1 MKRHLPFLSALSCL
15 ILFTILP
22 KESVAQKPYFPF
34 FQQEWFFGNHPSA
47 RTEALGKADVA
58 IGGTVTSL
66 NYNPAGIGT
75 IQEWEANASTS
86 GPYYL
91 LRESDY
97 LFAGYA
103 KRVHEKAVVAFSVN
117 QFAVG
122 ATTFDVTIGNQRY
135 DIDNPRV
142 DNYTLT
148 LAAEPIKNLHIG
160 LNTHL
165 FSWKLFEDVASAK
178 SVILD
183 GGILYTYQLSSNRS
197 LRAGASLV
205 NAGFS
210 TITFAAPD
218 GNESSNNFPA
228 IARAGVTFQQD
239 GEMNVPG
246 VGAMP
251 VAFLVTTEIQDLL
264 NNDYRNAWR
273 LGTEV
278 ILANVLALRL
288 GFFTNT
294 EDDFG
299 FTNNRSRINDIT
311 YGFGFIVPFNDLT
324 NGNLPFTLHAD
335 YLSLEPAPVVFSG
348 SRLPNKRVFSLRIVS
363 PISSIQ

>member
-1 MKRHLPFLSALSCL
+1 M
-15 ILFTILP
+15 
-22 KESVAQKPYFPF
+22 
-34 FQQEWFFGNHPSA
+34 
-47 RTEALGKADVA
+47 GKADVA
-58 IGGTVTSL
+58 VGGTVTAL

-75 IQEWEANASTS
+75 IQGWEANASTS
-86 GPYYL
+86 APFYA
-91 LRESDY
+91 LRASDY

-117 QFAVG
+117 QLAVG
-122 ATTFDVTIGNQRY
+122 PTTFNVIIGNQNY
-135 DIDNPRV
+135 EVESPRV

-165 FSWKLFEDVASAK
+165 FSWKLFEGVASAK
-178 SVILD
+178 SLILD
-183 GGILYTYQLSSNRS
+183 GGVLYTYQLSNNRS

-210 TITFAAPD
+210 TLTFSAPD
-218 GNESSNNFPA
+218 GAESSNNFPV
-228 IARAGVTFQQD
+228 IARAGVTYQQN

-246 VGAMP
+246 AGAIP

-278 ILANVLALRL
+278 VLANVLALRL

-299 FTNNRSRINDIT
+299 FTNNRPRVNDIT

-324 NGNLPFTLHAD
+324 NGSLPFTLHAD